1 MKLFAKLATIFAA
14 VTISYSVSA
23 AELRYVDAQTLT
35 HLGKMFK
42 TENPYHRVE
51 TSAYPDLTP
60 KEAELLRYPSGEAI
74 LFETNSAELWVRM
87 KIGRKSPMNGMPNY
101 ATLGFTLYIENEQGE
116 WQWAASHSGSDGIGS
131 DGKERL
137 ERPLA
142 LVKNMDGTQHK
153 CLLYLPLY
161 LEITD
166 LKIGV
171 VEDSDIRAVESPFR
185 HKIAVFGS
193 SFTQGH
199 GATNSG
205 QTYLGFLQRWTGLDF
220 ISFGMGGNSKLQ
232 PVMARI
238 LAATNADAF
247 VFDAFSNPSIQEI
260 KERIHPF
267 IRTIQASH
275 PGKPLIFLRT
285 IYRENRTFDTVR
297 EKREQDRMEYVDAL
311 MAEVVA
317 QYDDVYF
324 IAVQNQTG
332 TDHETSAD
340 GTHPMSWG
348 YYRWAKAIEKPL
360 LKHLKKYDIR

>member
-14 VTISYSVSA
+14 ATISYSVSA

-35 HLGKMFK
+35 HIGKLFK
-42 TENPYHRVE
+42 TTNPYHRVE
-51 TSAYPDLTP
+51 LSQYPDLTP
-60 KEAELLRYPSGEAI
+60 KESELLSYPSGESI
-74 LFETNSAELWVRM
+74 LFETNSAELWVRP
-87 KIGRKSPMNGMPNY
+87 KVGIKSPMNGMPNY
-101 ATLGFTLYIENEQGE
+101 ATCGFTLYIENEKGE
-116 WQWAASHSGSDGIGS
+116 WQWAASHSGKLSVDENGNELI
-131 DGKERL
+131 

-142 LVKNMDGTQHK
+142 LVKNMDGKTRK

-161 LEITD
+161 MELTHLD
-166 LKIGV
+166 IGV
-171 VEDSDIRAVESPFR
+171 VEGAELKGVENPFR
-185 HKIAVFGS
+185 NKIAVFGS

-205 QTYLGFLQRWTGLDF
+205 QTYLGFLQRSTGLDF

-238 LAATNADAF
+238 LAATDADAF
-247 VFDAFSNPSIQEI
+247 VFDAFSNPSIKQIE
-260 KERIHPF
+260 ERIHPF
-267 IRTIQASH
+267 IKTVQASH

-285 IYRENRTFDTVR
+285 IYRENRAFDTAR
-297 EKREQDRMEYVDAL
+297 EKREQERMEYVDAI
-311 MAEVVA
+311 MAKIVK

-324 IAVQNQTG
+324 VDVKNQTG

-348 YYRWAKAIEKPL
+348 YWRWANAIQKPL
-360 LKHLKKYDIR
+360 LKILKKYGIK